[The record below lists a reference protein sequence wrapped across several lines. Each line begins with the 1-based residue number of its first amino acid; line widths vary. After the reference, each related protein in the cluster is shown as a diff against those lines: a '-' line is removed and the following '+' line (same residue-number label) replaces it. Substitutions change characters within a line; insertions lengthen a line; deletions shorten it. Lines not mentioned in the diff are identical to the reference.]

1 MSTNRFDTDS
11 SPVSFGRYIRAIRI
25 QKGIDLKTVSDALKV
40 TLHKLSLIEAEDHD
54 ELPDEIYVK
63 GILRAYADYI
73 GIDADDLIDRYEINR
88 SAYKQRTES
97 PSPGMRGRGRMLS
110 RMLLPLLLLACIGIA
125 SVALFYQSAAVEPDA
140 DQTDTSRTDT
150 SRTDTAKKAGEKAA
164 AGAAEKAVPSR
175 QKTTAQAPA
184 EAPAE
189 QPSAQP
195 QASLQPGS
203 GDQSSPGKLVL
214 IIDAVARTWIKINI
228 DGEEPLEYML
238 RPKDHV
244 ELEADSHFSML
255 IGNAAGLRMHLNGR
269 PVQVPGNAG
278 EVVTM
283 ELPRPQSD
291 GN

>member
-25 QKGIDLKTVSDALKV
+25 QKGIDLKTVSEALKV
-40 TLHKLSLIEAEDHD
+40 TLHKLSLIEAEDHE
-54 ELPDEIYVK
+54 ELPDDIYVK

-88 SAYKQRTES
+88 SAYNQRTES
-97 PSPGMRGRGRMLS
+97 PSPGMRGRGKMLS
-110 RMLLPLLLLACIGIA
+110 RMLLPLLLLACIGIV
-125 SVALFYQSAAVEPDA
+125 SVAIFYQSAAVEPDSG
-140 DQTDTSRTDT
+140 QTDP
-150 SRTDTAKKAGEKAA
+150 AKQAGRNAA
-164 AGAAEKAVPSR
+164 ADAAEKAVPSG
-175 QKTTAQAPA
+175 QKTAGKAPG
-184 EAPAE
+184 ELPKE
-189 QPSAQP
+189 QPA
-195 QASLQPGS
+195 AALQSGP

-228 DGEEPLEYML
+228 DGEEPLEYLL

-255 IGNAAGLRMHLNGR
+255 IGNAAGLRMHLNGK
-269 PVQVPGNAG
+269 PVEVPGKAG